1 MPTTIAETS
10 NAKRFISELS
20 DVGGQGGGTLSNKR
34 QRVHFNNDVEVLN
47 GSNKLEV
54 SMGLHNTK
62 EDMMEEEEDVE
73 FILSIGEDGEWDYN
87 ITLPSE
93 AVEEQKNAA
102 QGRNEPRAFGDGD
115 NRLQGEEL
123 HNIASSLL
131 CAAEEMNEEPLL
143 RVNSTNSLGSL
154 VVGKTSLKISISE
167 CNQDNNT
174 AAMTPLITPPSSPR
188 RIRTLSVDGATTEE
202 ATICEWPC
210 NLTVDNAITAALEC
224 SPTLYDNN
232 ERSSCECGGRNS
244 FAWMREGTVR
254 E

>member
-10 NAKRFISELS
+10 HAKRFISELS
-20 DVGGQGGGTLSNKR
+20 DVGGQEVGEILSNKR

-54 SMGLHNTK
+54 SMSVHNTK
-62 EDMMEEEEDVE
+62 QDMMEEDEDVE
-73 FILSIGEDGEWDYN
+73 FVLSIGEDGEWDYN
-87 ITLPSE
+87 ITVPSE

-102 QGRNEPRAFGDGD
+102 QGRNEPRAFGD
-115 NRLQGEEL
+115 NMLQEEEL

-131 CAAEEMNEEPLL
+131 CTDEDMNEEPLL

-154 VVGKTSLKISISE
+154 VVEKTSLKISISE

-188 RIRTLSVDGATTEE
+188 RIRTLSVDGGTTEE

-224 SPTLYDNN
+224 SPTLYD
-232 ERSSCECGGRNS
+232 ERSSCEECGGRNF
-244 FAWMREGTVR
+244 FAWMREVR
-254 E
+254 LGSK